1 MKTKYFTGIKTAD
14 ELKQAYRSFCLRMHP
29 DCGGDADEF
38 KAMKSEYEY
47 LLVTV
52 DCGVPLSDIG
62 DESRIIGNTKV
73 TVGKLIARLV
83 EVFLDDDMRSEY
95 LSGGHT
101 SVSYG
106 WDGSAL
112 TPESRDAYISKFG
125 AVVVEKCEQAAR
137 QRLQQMNEAY
147 SKSHYAAYIREA
159 EEHEAQGSKAPAEGA
174 FVFGVHSGM
183 KDCNGICDEL
193 YSYVRH
199 PEWFDGSAEDDSA
212 VSDSVEV
219 ERRNSKREPLYKV
232 LQVFEVSAE
241 EFTDSS
247 TATRLVKEA
256 RERGDEFPGGFR
268 TDDPD
273 LKYPNDEYRY
283 WYGGTAAVVCK
294 DDGRWY
300 LIDSEGHNYARYI
313 ILPRNFREMYST
325 EIAEARAEWQ
335 AEQEK
340 QARIEAEERAAR
352 FADYLERCK
361 KYEGKMEDIRPLYDA
376 VGEARRMENE
386 ASKAHGYRSAEYK
399 AAGKVSRA
407 KEAALTAAQ
416 KRNVIAMATTM
427 FPGLK
432 CKATKSH
439 RYCSGYDLTYIDGPK
454 MDDFLQRTDYELF
467 SEYWEEYRM
476 DDCTEYHR
484 EEFTDFAEKYAASG
498 HYGVDVKREWS
509 DETKQRLTA
518 AVLKAV
524 PACEGCCWEN
534 RYQWTEDD
542 LKLVAEEVS
551 IGYADLSFAYERKK
565 TFFNFI
571 DAETIAEWCFEM
583 MDFYGDTNQTPNFN
597 DNPNDNQNQKE
608 ETTMATKKSTKNES
622 ANVVVNNPAAQAQ
635 AAEQPATSQYS
646 IAPYT
651 NKQGETGYF
660 LFGFTSQ
667 EEAKGLA
674 DRMAKSV
681 REGFRY
687 ENHVRYDVVGFPP
700 RYAQMAQ
707 QMCDALNAGDAAAV
721 AKIAASTFDVYAAAV
736 ADGKAESDRKR
747 AERKEAEAKA
757 KAKEVAK
764 VKKSAGLYS
773 KEDVANLLA
782 DVLAGKEVPEDIK
795 KLLAA

>member
-1 MKTKYFTGIKTAD
+1 MKTKYFTNIKTAD

-47 LLVTV
+47 LLVTI

-62 DESRIIGNTKV
+62 DEKRIIGNTKV
-73 TVGKLIARLV
+73 TVGKLINRLV

-101 SVSYG
+101 SVCYG

-112 TPESRDAYISKFG
+112 TPEGRDAYISKFG

-137 QRLQQMNEAY
+137 QRLQQMNDAY

-159 EEHEAQGSKAPAEGA
+159 EEHETQGSKAPAEGT
-174 FVFGVHSGM
+174 FVFGVHSGL

-193 YSYVRH
+193 YGYVRH
-199 PEWFDGSAEDDSA
+199 PEWFDGSAEDNPA

-219 ERRNSKREPLYKV
+219 ERRSSRREPLYKV

-300 LIDSEGHNYARYI
+300 LIDSEGYDYARYI
-313 ILPRNFREMYST
+313 ILPRNFREMYAT

-340 QARIEAEERAAR
+340 QALIEAEKRAAR

-399 AAGKVSRA
+399 AAA
-407 KEAALTAAQ
+407 KLTRKAETTMMAAQ
-416 KRNVIAMATTM
+416 KRNLIAMATTIY
-427 FPGLK
+427 PGLK
-432 CKATKSH
+432 CKVVK
-439 RYCSGYDLTYIDGPK
+439 GYLHDYELTYFDGPILE
-454 MDDFLQRTDYELF
+454 DFLEQTDYNLF
-467 SEYWEEYRM
+467 SEYWEELRM
-476 DDCTEYHR
+476 DDCTEYHHR
-484 EEFTDFAEKYAASG
+484 EFTDFAEKYMASG
-498 HYGVDVKREWS
+498 RKGVDVNREWS
-509 DETKQRLTA
+509 DATRERLMA
-518 AVLKAV
+518 AVLRAV
-524 PACEGCCWEN
+524 PKVKDCCYEN
-534 RYQWTEDD
+534 CYEWTEED
-542 LKLVAEEVS
+542 LQKVAEEV
-551 IGYADLSFAYERKK
+551 GVNYNNLSRANDRKK
-565 TFFNFI
+565 IYYNYI
-571 DAETIAEWCFEM
+571 NAETMAQWCFEM
-583 MDFYGDTNQTPNFN
+583 MSYQTQTKSNSNKP
-597 DNPNDNQNQKE
+597 QNKNNIMKQKI
-608 ETTMATKKSTKNES
+608 N
-622 ANVVVNNPAAQAQ
+622 
-635 AAEQPATSQYS
+635 SQ
-646 IAPYT
+646 T
-651 NKQGETGYF
+651 
-660 LFGFTSQ
+660 
-667 EEAKGLA
+667 
-674 DRMAKSV
+674 
-681 REGFRY
+681 
-687 ENHVRYDVVGFPP
+687 
-700 RYAQMAQ
+700 
-707 QMCDALNAGDAAAV
+707 
-721 AKIAASTFDVYAAAV
+721 
-736 ADGKAESDRKR
+736 
-747 AERKEAEAKA
+747 
-757 KAKEVAK
+757 
-764 VKKSAGLYS
+764 
-773 KEDVANLLA
+773 
-782 DVLAGKEVPEDIK
+782 
-795 KLLAA
+795 